1 MAMPNRKKIDQGSAT
16 VRNSEE
22 RIVELGKLLR
32 GKIQSDWALLD
43 EAYREP
49 FDELMALLRHRDS
62 VVACMV
68 QAAKHRGNRERN
80 DDRVAAA
87 EIQAFR

>member
-1 MAMPNRKKIDQGSAT
+1 MAMPNRKKIDQGSVT

-32 GKIQSDWALLD
+32 GKIQSNWALLD

-49 FDELMALLRHRDS
+49 FDELMGLLSHRES
-62 VVACMV
+62 VVACMI
-68 QAAKHRGNRERN
+68 QAAKRRGNGGRNNER
-80 DDRVAAA
+80 VGTGV
-87 EIQAFR
+87 QVLQ